1 MPLKVQFPLPT
12 IGLQLYQLGVHIR
25 ANKKILV
32 LCYNTSKQENYK
44 IRNLI
49 GTVGPLLTESGI
61 DRMGFRS
68 TFTESI

>member
-32 LCYNTSKQENYK
+32 LCYKYFKTGELQDKEFD
-44 IRNLI
+44 RNRR
-49 GTVGPLLTESGI
+49 TPI
-61 DRMGFRS
+61 DRIGD
-68 TFTESI
+68 